1 MENKVLAVVNGNE
14 IKQSDIFSL
23 MQNLGQ
29 NAMRFQSPEGQK
41 QLLDQLIMEQM
52 LHDDAVQ
59 SGLDQEEAFVAALDQ
74 MKKSLLSQY
83 AVNKLLSPIT
93 VSDEEAKAYFEAHK
107 DEFKA
112 KESATASHILVS
124 TEEEANNILAEING
138 GMDFADAARKYSS
151 CPSKDAGGVLGEF
164 GRGQMV
170 PEFEDAVFNMNIGEI
185 SSAPVKTQF
194 GYHIIKVTD
203 KKDATDAKF
212 EDVKQQV
219 ERVCVAEK
227 QNSTYMAK
235 QDELK
240 GKFSVEIMA

>member
-14 IKQSDIFSL
+14 IKQSDVYSL

-59 SGLDQEEAFVAALDQ
+59 TGIDQEAEFIAALDQ

-83 AVNKLLSPIT
+83 AVNKLLNPIT
-93 VSDEEAKAYFEAHK
+93 VSEEEAKAYFEAHK

-112 KESATASHILVS
+112 KESATASHILVP
-124 TEEEANNILAEING
+124 TEEEANNILDEINNG
-138 GMDFADAARKYSS
+138 LDFADAARKYST

-170 PEFEDAVFNMNIGEI
+170 PEFENAVFNMAVGEI
-185 SSAPVKTQF
+185 SKPVQTQF
-194 GYHIIKVTD
+194 GFHIIKVTE
-203 KKDATDAKF
+203 KKDASDVNF
-212 EDVKQQV
+212 ESVADQVK
-219 ERVCVAEK
+219 RVCVANK
-227 QNSTYMAK
+227 QNATYMAK

-240 GKFSVEIMA
+240 GKYTIEIMA